1 MTIQLYCFGESGNS
15 YKAALALELSGLD
28 WKPVY
33 VDFFNGETRSPEFRA
48 LNEMGE
54 APVMV
59 DGDLT
64 LAQSG
69 VIQDYVVEKSGKLGG
84 STPDERREI
93 LRWTLWDNH
102 KLSSPAGMTRF
113 LIHFLPKAK
122 QPQGVIP
129 FTQARLK
136 AAYKTLNQHLQNR
149 DWVAADHLTIADLSC
164 CSYLYYPEPFGFD
177 RKGWPRIDA
186 WLSRIS
192 DTPGWKHPYDLMPGS
207 PADRASKEG
216 KTT

>member
-28 WKPVY
+28 WEPVY
-33 VDFFNGETRSPEFRA
+33 VDFFNGEARSPEFRA

-64 LAQSG
+64 LTQSG
-69 VIQDYVVEKSGKLGG
+69 VIQDYVVEKSGRLGG
-84 STPDERREI
+84 TTPEERREI

-113 LIHFLPKAK
+113 LIHFLPKDK

-149 DWVAADHLTIADLSC
+149 DWVAADHLT
-164 CSYLYYPEPFGFD
+164 
-177 RKGWPRIDA
+177 
-186 WLSRIS
+186 
-192 DTPGWKHPYDLMPGS
+192 
-207 PADRASKEG
+207 
-216 KTT
+216 